1 MHSIANDELKMTS
14 APPPTSPDLS
24 YLRDGMVARLQLFR
38 ARVRKHLVFEG
49 IARWLGEAVAVVLV
63 SFMLDRLLR
72 LSLPTRIVS
81 LAIGTLFLLVEMW
94 RWIVTPIR
102 LKLSLIGV
110 AGAIDRV
117 GAGKIP
123 GTLAARVAS
132 VLELPELLKSNSAPS
147 AAMVHA
153 AVLRCHEALNGIRLE
168 DHLNDKRRQITLYS
182 ILLLIL
188 LPMLLGGVN
197 HRATGL
203 WFRRYFL
210 ASNDPWPQKTYLL
223 IPGVEDGRIIVPKA
237 EPFVLRVGIKDG
249 SLSPETITLR
259 YREGKG
265 SRTTA
270 AMTRFGPG
278 DFRYDFPPLGAN
290 AEVEL
295 SGNDDV
301 QSFEIEP
308 IERPKITELLLVSR
322 HPMEEKPT
330 SHDFS
335 GQDTDLSFLAKTQL
349 ELRFTANV
357 PINQA
362 RLKSSVPVPA
372 VGDLKQIDDHTFS
385 LAWIHESPVQL
396 QIELVGKGAN
406 LLSLPT
412 PVAVG
417 LKVDLPPRVGLTY
430 SGVRQRVTPSARIPL
445 AIQAR
450 DDYGIAKLDLIT
462 KSEILAVDSTAT
474 TGPATR
480 PLSESV
486 TKTLVGPI
494 HPPTDLELQHPHVLE
509 VSSLKLNAGSILSV
523 SAAAMDDCYLGPQTA
538 TSRIVTFRIVPPE
551 ELFREILL
559 RQQGDR
565 AKFRRQI
572 EDAQKIRD
580 TLITVTTPEA
590 AAVLARQ
597 HRQIQR
603 EVARVAISLAESVT
617 EMKNNALGGPEA
629 WDLMDKNVLQPLK
642 KLNDD
647 AMTRQKDALDS
658 LKGDDTAPITETIA
672 RQEQIVAK
680 MQEILKQMSQWD
692 SFVDVLNQLNE
703 IIKLETNVKLNTE
716 QMKKKQTE
724 GVFD

>member
-1 MHSIANDELKMTS
+1 MTTA
-14 APPPTSPDLS
+14 APPSSPDLGR
-24 YLRDGMVARLQLFR
+24 LRDGLIARLMLFR
-38 ARVRKHLVFEG
+38 ARVRKHLVLEG

-63 SFMLDRLLR
+63 SFILDRLLR
-72 LSLPTRIVS
+72 LSLPTRLIFLVM
-81 LAIGTLFLLVEMW
+81 GTVFLLVEAW
-94 RWIVTPIR
+94 RFIVVPIR
-102 LKLSLIGV
+102 LEMSLIGV
-110 AGAIDRV
+110 AGAIDR
-117 GAGKIP
+117 AGTDKIQ

-132 VLELPELLKSNSAPS
+132 VLELPELLKTSSAPS
-147 AAMVHA
+147 AAMVRT
-153 AVLRCHEALNGIRLE
+153 AVLRCHQALDGVRLE
-168 DHLNDKRRQITLYS
+168 DHLNDKRRQITVYS
-182 ILLLIL
+182 VALLLL
-188 LPMLLGGVN
+188 LPMLWGGYN

-223 IPGVEDGRIIVPKA
+223 VVGAEKGRMVVPKA
-237 EPFVLRVGIKDG
+237 EPFVLRVGIKEG
-249 SLSPETITLR
+249 SVSPETITLR
-259 YREGKG
+259 YREGRG
-265 SRTTA
+265 SRMTV
-270 AMTRFGPG
+270 AMTRFGSG
-278 DFRYDFPPLGAN
+278 DFRYDFPPLGLN

-295 SGNDDV
+295 TGNDDV
-301 QSFEIEP
+301 QSLDIEP
-308 IERPKITELLLVSR
+308 VERPKIVELLLVSQ
-322 HPMEEKPT
+322 HPTEEKST
-330 SHDFS
+330 SHRFA
-335 GQDTDLSFLAKTQL
+335 GQDSDLSFLAKTRL

-357 PINQA
+357 PIREA
-362 RLKSSVPVPA
+362 RLKSNVPVPA
-372 VGDLKQIDDHTFS
+372 ANHLKQVDDHTFT
-385 LAWIHESPVQL
+385 LAWIQESPVQL

-430 SGVRQRVTPSARIPL
+430 SGVRQRITPSAHIPL

-462 KSEILAVDSTAT
+462 KSEILAAESTAT

-480 PLSESV
+480 PIAE
-486 TKTLVGPI
+486 TATRTLAGPI
-494 HPPTDLELQHPHVLE
+494 HPATDLELQQPYILE
-509 VSSLKLNAGSILSV
+509 VRALKLPAGSVLSV
-523 SAAAMDDCYLGPQTA
+523 SAAATDDCYLGLQTS

-580 TLITVTTPEA
+580 ALLTVTTPEA

-603 EVARVAISLAESVT
+603 EVARVGISLAESVT

-647 AMTRQKDALDS
+647 AMTRQKDALDA
-658 LKGDDTAPITETIA
+658 LRGDDLSKITEVTA
-672 RQEQIVAK
+672 RQDQIVTK

-703 IIKLETNVKLNTE
+703 IIKLETNVKQSTE
-716 QMKKKQTE
+716 QIKKKQTE